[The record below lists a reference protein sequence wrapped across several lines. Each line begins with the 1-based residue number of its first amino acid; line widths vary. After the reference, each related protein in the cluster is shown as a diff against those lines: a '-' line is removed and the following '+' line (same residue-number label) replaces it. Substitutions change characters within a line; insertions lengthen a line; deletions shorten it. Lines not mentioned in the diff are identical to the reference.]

1 MTKDQGA
8 PSLSGSGA
16 LGEGGGETEADEEAA
31 DARGSRRHFVGGICV
46 EDMPKY
52 GLEKLD
58 QFTKM
63 G

>member
-31 DARGSRRHFVGGICV
+31 DARGSRHFVGRDL